1 MASMCLPWSRPWMLV
16 TAPSVQVLL
25 TVVQTQSSPS
35 ISVGAV
41 VIVPHSIHSWA
52 KSYQPTALVSSSHIT
67 VTLNILHPQ
76 MQAKVGSPLRS
87 FNFAVP
93 THRIVFNVKGKAF
106 HMLNQ
111 CTSMCIQRHCCLVHH
126 TEEVNIF

>member
-1 MASMCLPWSRPWMLV
+1 MLCMFLAMYIIIRNIRMSYCNGCH
-16 TAPSVQVLL
+16 TWAFKELKL
-25 TVVQTQSSPS
+25 HTQSSPS

-41 VIVPHSIHSWA
+41 VTVPHSIHSWA

-87 FNFAVP
+87 FTLAIPVQL
-93 THRIVFNVKGKAF
+93 VVLNVKGKALHVF
-106 HMLNQ
+106 D
-111 CTSMCIQRHCCLVHH
+111 
-126 TEEVNIF
+126 

>member
-1 MASMCLPWSRPWMLV
+1 M
-16 TAPSVQVLL
+16 
-25 TVVQTQSSPS
+25 
-35 ISVGAV
+35 SVGAV

-87 FNFAVP
+87 FTLAIPKQF
-93 THRIVFNVKGKAF
+93 IVFNIKSKAF
-106 HMLNQ
+106 HVLN
-111 CTSMCIQRHCCLVHH
+111 
-126 TEEVNIF
+126 